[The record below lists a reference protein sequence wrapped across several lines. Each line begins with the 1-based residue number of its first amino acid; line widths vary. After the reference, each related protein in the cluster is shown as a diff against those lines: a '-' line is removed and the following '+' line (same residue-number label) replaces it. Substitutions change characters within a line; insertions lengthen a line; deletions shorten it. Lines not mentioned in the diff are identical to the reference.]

1 MVYNILE
8 VANTHGGNFDY
19 MISLIEEFKE
29 FDQNTGIKFQPFK
42 YDEIAL
48 PDFSWYHVY
57 EDLFFSTK
65 QWEKIISNASNH
77 KDIWID
83 VFDAYSIEIIKEN
96 LDKIHGFKLQASVL
110 YNKDVITELSKLN
123 LENKKIIL
131 NISGYEIIEIKKLV
145 SKFNSLF
152 KKVEILLQIGFQGYP
167 TKIDDSGL
175 VKIKKIKSKFD
186 NKLVFADHID
196 AELEDALWLPVF
208 ANTMG
213 INIIE
218 KHVKHSK
225 LDTKYDHYSS
235 LTIDKYKDY
244 LYKNLRQLT
253 EL

>member
-145 SKFNSLF
+145 SKSVTNSVRIWLFSEPKVSSKFATYLSFEQLQNIKNNMTILMDFTISYMFANVRINATVAFIHPYLVILINFKCINNCNSLF
-152 KKVEILLQIGFQGYP
+152 TENRKG
-167 TKIDDSGL
+167 
-175 VKIKKIKSKFD
+175 
-186 NKLVFADHID
+186 
-196 AELEDALWLPVF
+196 
-208 ANTMG
+208 AN
-213 INIIE
+213 
-218 KHVKHSK
+218 
-225 LDTKYDHYSS
+225 
-235 LTIDKYKDY
+235 
-244 LYKNLRQLT
+244 
-253 EL
+253 